1 MGSLE
6 GTFDTKL
13 HDAVRAGDLDG
24 VRTALQQGYD
34 PNLIGLY
41 QWSPL
46 HEAAYNGETEI
57 LRMLLEKKGNPNKA
71 DYIQSRTA
79 MHYASEHGHIKCLQM
94 LVDAGGRY
102 DIKDDNGKD
111 SLDLVTPGGRK
122 ILERLKVRDLM
133 GMSPQEARDTVL
145 ESSNCSV
152 GNQSH
157 PLSHDQTHDQSPD
170 LSYDSLSR
178 HSSVSRRSSQDS
190 AFGDKK
196 PVLGYLTLSVE
207 YHSSKGTMKVRVW
220 QLSDLLLP
228 PPHTSMIY
236 TIYVKSYLYPDK
248 KKDSKRKT
256 EEVKV
261 EGSEG
266 HMHLKKR
273 KDKPSAQHVF
283 TPVSFKFDK
292 ALEYSGIT
300 ADIIKEK
307 QLQIDVCITQRYSH
321 RSFMIGMLLLP
332 LKTAIKKVVKEKY
345 PLIPC
350 MNHTIPASM
359 RVYSASELH
368 ITSNAARVFYSNPNV
383 RVMIPE
389 DIDDNSEKAVSNP
402 DLKQEYSSSTEVNM
416 SGYPKIVPKLDF
428 SNLTLDES
436 GYSSEQQVSVP
447 GELESPDSVKGKDI
461 VQEIQAFTTIDMDTG
476 KDDKVKKLF
485 KTVKQTISP
494 RDRNV
499 KKLSTCEVIEIEF
512 GDSEADTPRD
522 LKIDQDIPREIRV
535 DQGKVSGV
543 EDWKYH
549 EIKKSSGN
557 KSGDSSSSRPDTP
570 TWDYY
575 DIPVDQPVVVV
586 DNQPQKKQSS
596 PILLPMET
604 TLEVKQKK
612 HDEKTVGKK
621 KDKERSKRRSKKKQE
636 PVPGKAVPLVPQII
650 VHNPEVKWDDND
662 AKIDVPDH
670 FQTERKHVYVAE
682 TKVTVKDIS
691 DNQDAVNFDTEKVP
705 LKEVTVVRPRSGK
718 LKPAKFVIPKMKT
731 TDLNKEERN
740 EPSAPPRSRKKKSKE
755 TSEKELHVSL
765 NQPNPNIGK
774 VDKEVISVHG
784 ASSAPVFATFAD
796 NPNFQRSIS
805 DSSAFSRS
813 LSSTSNS
820 SVIVDVD
827 KLSFASSNSHVVEL
841 DEDISITELP
851 SDSDMFSH
859 DSELFSTS
867 SEIESSRSKD
877 VEQGKDD
884 FMPMPERFSPAKQ
897 VVPVQVYIEENIDSS
912 DEALSHSYTKGLPTT
927 EL

>member
-1 MGSLE
+1 
-6 GTFDTKL
+6 
-13 HDAVRAGDLDG
+13 
-24 VRTALQQGYD
+24 
-34 PNLIGLY
+34 
-41 QWSPL
+41 
-46 HEAAYNGETEI
+46 
-57 LRMLLEKKGNPNKA
+57 
-71 DYIQSRTA
+71 
-79 MHYASEHGHIKCLQM
+79 
-94 LVDAGGRY
+94 
-102 DIKDDNGKD
+102 
-111 SLDLVTPGGRK
+111 
-122 ILERLKVRDLM
+122 
-133 GMSPQEARDTVL
+133 
-145 ESSNCSV
+145 
-152 GNQSH
+152 
-157 PLSHDQTHDQSPD
+157 
-170 LSYDSLSR
+170 
-178 HSSVSRRSSQDS
+178 
-190 AFGDKK
+190 
-196 PVLGYLTLSVE
+196 
-207 YHSSKGTMKVRVW
+207 
-220 QLSDLLLP
+220 
-228 PPHTSMIY
+228 MIY

-273 KDKPSAQHVF
+273 RDSKDKLSAQHVF

-300 ADIIKEK
+300 AEIVKEK
-307 QLQIDVCITQRYSH
+307 QLQIDVCITQHYSH

-332 LKTAIKKVVKEKY
+332 LKTAIRKVVKEKY

-350 MNHTIPASM
+350 MNHSIPANM

-402 DLKQEYSSSTEVNM
+402 DLKQEYSSSTEIDM
-416 SGYPKIVPKLDF
+416 SGYPKPVPKLDF
-428 SNLTLDES
+428 TNLTRGSLDES
-436 GYSSEQQVSVP
+436 GYSSEQQVSFP

-461 VQEIQAFTTIDMDTG
+461 VQEIQAFTTVDMDTK
-476 KDDKVKKLF
+476 KDRTVNKLF

-494 RDRNV
+494 RDMTV
-499 KKLSTCEVIEIEF
+499 KKLTTCEVIEIEF
-512 GDSEADTPRD
+512 GDSEGETPRD
-522 LKIDQDIPREIRV
+522 LKIEQDIPREIKI
-535 DQGKVSGV
+535 DQGKEHGV

-549 EIKKSSGN
+549 EIKKTSGN

-575 DIPVDQPVVVV
+575 DIPVDNPVVVV
-586 DNQPQKKQSS
+586 ENQPQKKQSS

-604 TLEVKQKK
+604 TMAVKQTKTE
-612 HDEKTVGKK
+612 EKTAGMK
-621 KDKERSKRRSKKKQE
+621 KDKEKSKRRSKKKQE
-636 PVPGKAVPLVPQII
+636 PVPGKAVPLVPEII
-650 VHNPEVKWDDND
+650 VLSPDDND
-662 AKIDVPDH
+662 AKIDVPDNI
-670 FQTERKHVYVAE
+670 QTERKHVYLPE
-682 TKVTVKDIS
+682 TKLTVKDPDVFASKDVAESGI
-691 DNQDAVNFDTEKVP
+691 EKAP
-705 LKEVTVVRPRSGK
+705 LKEVTVVKPKSGK

-731 TDLNKEERN
+731 TDLNKEEKT
-740 EPSAPPRSRKKKSKE
+740 EPSAPPRSRKKKTKE
-755 TSEKELHVSL
+755 SSEKELHVSVK
-765 NQPNPNIGK
+765 QPSSDIGK
-774 VDKEVISVHG
+774 IADEVKIVHG
-784 ASSAPVFATFAD
+784 ANSAPVFPSFAD

-805 DSSAFSRS
+805 DTSAFSRS

-851 SDSDMFSH
+851 SDSDLFSH

-877 VEQGKDD
+877 IEQGIED
-884 FMPMPERFSPAKQ
+884 FMPMPERFSPTKQ
-897 VVPVQVYIEENIDSS
+897 VVPMQVYIEENFDSS